1 MAPVKFDDLNKVA
14 KSVLSDDYINMGSPF
29 QFKAKQKVCC
39 GTVTTTVDLNQ
50 QGKEGGNSTSGVV
63 SWKLSNPL
71 GITGLAVDK
80 FEYNKSGG
88 MKFEGTVNKSIHKV
102 DGLAVEFKTDLT
114 DPLGKLKKG
123 ITYTG
128 LADTQVKFET
138 AVLKPDAFTAEVTR
152 VQGPATIGAKV
163 AGTNVDVGLRVSM
176 SGLFASLVVT
186 KGFQEFEGAA
196 HYKVN
201 NTLEVAAL
209 AKKGKAVSV
218 EGGIKFALNDA
229 LTLKAKAT
237 DKGVATALAT
247 YKPAKGF
254 TVHSGA
260 TFGEKV
266 SYGLQLN
273 IE

>member
-14 KSVLSDDYINMGSPF
+14 KSVLSDDYINMTSPF

-39 GTVTTTVDLNQ
+39 GAVTTTVDLNQ
-50 QGKEGGNSTSGVV
+50 EGKNATSGVV

-71 GITGLAVDK
+71 GLNGLAVDK
-80 FEYNKSGG
+80 FEYNKNGG
-88 MKFEGTVNKSIHKV
+88 MKFEGTLNKSIHKV
-102 DGLAVEFKTDLT
+102 DGLSVEFKTDLQA
-114 DPLGKLKKG
+114 PLAKLKKG

-128 LADTQVKFET
+128 LTDTQVKFET
-138 AVLKPDAFTAEVTR
+138 QVLKPDAFTAEVTR

-163 AGTNVDVGLRVSM
+163 AGSNVDVGMRMSV
-176 SGLFASLVVT
+176 SGLFASVVVT
-186 KGFQEFEGAA
+186 KGFSTFEGAV

-201 NTLEVAAL
+201 KALEVAAL
-209 AKKGKAVSV
+209 ATKDNKGVGAT
-218 EGGIKFALNDA
+218 GGIKFVLNDN

-260 TFGEKV
+260 SFGKDV
-266 SYGLQLN
+266 SYGMQLS

>member
-1 MAPVKFDDLNKVA
+1 MAPVKFDDLNKTA

-50 QGKEGGNSTSGVV
+50 DGKNATSGVV
-63 SWKLSNPL
+63 SWKLSNPM
-71 GITGLAVDK
+71 GINGLSVDK
-80 FEYNKSGG
+80 FEYNKNGG
-88 MKFEGTVNKSIHKV
+88 MKFEGTLNNSLHKV
-102 DGLAVEFKTDLT
+102 KGLAVEFKTDLK
-114 DPLGKLKKG
+114 DPLGNLKKG

-128 LADTQVKFET
+128 LPDTQVKFET
-138 AVLKPDAFTAEVTR
+138 AVLKPDQFTAEVTR

-163 AGTNVDVGLRVSM
+163 KGSNVDVGMRVGM
-176 SGLFASLVVT
+176 NGFFTSLVAT
-186 KGFQEFEGAA
+186 KGFSTFEGAI
-196 HYKVN
+196 HYKVKD
-201 NTLEVAAL
+201 TLEVAAL
-209 AKKGKAVSV
+209 ATKSNDGVSAT
-218 EGGIKFALNDA
+218 GGIKFVLNDT

-260 TFGEKV
+260 SFGKDV
-266 SYGLQLN
+266 SYGVQLN

>member
-29 QFKAKQKVCC
+29 QFKAKQKVPC

-50 QGKEGGNSTSGVV
+50 DGKNATSGVV
-63 SWKLSNPL
+63 SWKLSNPM
-71 GITGLAVDK
+71 GISGLAVDK

-88 MKFEGTVNKSIHKV
+88 MKLEGTVNKSIHKV
-102 DGLAVEFKTDLT
+102 EGLSVEFKTDLKE
-114 DPLGKLKKG
+114 LSKLKKG

-138 AVLKPDAFTAEVTR
+138 AILKPDAFTAEVTR
-152 VQGPATIGAKV
+152 VQGPATVGAKV
-163 AGTNVDVGLRVSM
+163 VGSNVDVGLRMSV
-176 SGLFASLVVT
+176 SGLFTSLVVT
-186 KGFQEFEGAA
+186 KGFSSFEGAA

-201 NTLEVAAL
+201 KNLEVAAI
-209 AKKGKAVSV
+209 ATKDGKGVGAI
-218 EGGIKFALNDA
+218 GGIKFVLNDA
-229 LTLKAKAT
+229 MTLKAKAT
-237 DKGVATALAT
+237 DKGVAHVLAT

-260 TFGEKV
+260 SFGKDV
-266 SYGLQLN
+266 SYGVQLN

>member
-14 KSVLSDDYINMGSPF
+14 KSVLSDDYINMQSPF

-50 QGKEGGNSTSGVV
+50 EGKNATSGVI
-63 SWKLSNPL
+63 SWKLSNPM
-71 GITGLAVDK
+71 GINGLAVDK

-88 MKFEGTVNKSIHKV
+88 MKFEGTLNKSLHKV
-102 DGLAVEFKTDLT
+102 DGLSVEFKTDLQ

-128 LADTQVKFET
+128 ISDTQVKLE
-138 AVLKPDAFTAEVTR
+138 APILKPDAFTAEVTR
-152 VQGPATIGAKV
+152 VLGPATVGAKV
-163 AGTNVDVGLRVSM
+163 AGANVDVGLRTSV
-176 SGLFASLVVT
+176 SGLFASLVAT
-186 KGFQEFEGAA
+186 KGFSTFEGAL
-196 HYKVN
+196 HYKLN
-201 NTLEVAAL
+201 KDLEVAAV
-209 AKKGKAVSV
+209 ATKDGKGIGAT
-218 EGGIKFALNDA
+218 GGIKFVLNDA
-229 LTLKAKAT
+229 MTLKAKAT

-254 TVHSGA
+254 TVHSGVS
-260 TFGEKV
+260 FGKDV
-266 SYGLQLN
+266 SYGVQLN